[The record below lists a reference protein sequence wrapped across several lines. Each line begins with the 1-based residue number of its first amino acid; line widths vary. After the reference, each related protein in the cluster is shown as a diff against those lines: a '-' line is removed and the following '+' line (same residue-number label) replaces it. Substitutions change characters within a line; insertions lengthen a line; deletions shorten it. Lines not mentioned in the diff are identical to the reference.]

1 MRPVSVSAVI
11 FLIGAIQAV
20 NVLDFMMVMPMGPW
34 FAEGLGFPLSHVA
47 WLGGSYTA
55 AAAVSGFIGAYFL
68 DRFDRR
74 KALAVALVGLVLG
87 TAAGGFAVDLGTL
100 LAARMIAGA
109 FGGPATSL
117 ALSVIADV
125 VPPER
130 RGRAVGAVMSAF
142 SVASVFGVPA
152 GLKLAQLGGWRL
164 PFFAVAGLAA
174 VVAIGA
180 VLLLPPMRG
189 HIAAA
194 RAHPPRRGRFA
205 GDPLARLSLVT
216 TATIFAAN
224 FSVIPNIAG
233 FLQANLGYPA
243 DRMDVLYG
251 VGGAFSFVTMSLV
264 GRAVDRVGAPA
275 VATVG
280 AALYVGV
287 MSTVFIWAP
296 PGLPILPLFVTFMV
310 AQSLRMVPLNAL
322 TSRVPTPADR
332 AGFMS
337 TQSAVQH
344 IASSIGAFLSAGF
357 LFEAPDGR
365 LVGMDRVATIAT
377 ALCLLPP
384 ALMFLIQRGV
394 LAREGGARSRPG
406 PPPSAS
412 TPPAQ

>member
-55 AAAVSGFIGAYFL
+55 AAAVSGFLGAFFL

-74 KALAVALVGLVLG
+74 KALAVALAGLVLG
-87 TAAGGFAVDLGTL
+87 TAAGGLAVDLGTL
-100 LAARMIAGA
+100 LAARMVAGA

-164 PFFAVAGLAA
+164 PFVAVAGLAA

-180 VLLLPPMRG
+180 VCLLPPMRG

-194 RAHPPRRGRFA
+194 REHPPRRGRFA
-205 GDPLARLSLVT
+205 GDALARLSLVT

-280 AALYVGV
+280 AALYIGV

-296 PGLPILPLFVTFMV
+296 PGLPILPLFVAFMV
-310 AQSLRMVPLNAL
+310 AQSLRIVPLNAL
-322 TSRVPTPADR
+322 TSRVPAPADR

-344 IASSIGAFLSAGF
+344 VASSIGAFLSAGF
-357 LFEAPDGR
+357 LVEAPDGR

-377 ALCLLPP
+377 VLCLLPP
-384 ALMFLIQRGV
+384 LLMFRIQRGV
-394 LAREGGARSRPG
+394 VAREGGARSLPG
-406 PPPSAS
+406 APPASA
-412 TPPAQ
+412 PPAQ